1 MPKENTGIERIKRAK
16 DVMLNESAS
25 IKTAALNLDENFSK
39 AVSIILEGKRK
50 IVVTGIGKSGHQAK
64 RIAATFSSTGTP
76 AAFLHPS
83 EAVHGDL
90 GIHELGDPVIFLSNS
105 GNTPELIFLETIFR
119 TRKSKII

>member
-25 IKTAALNLDENFSK
+25 IRTAALNLDENFSK

-90 GIHELGDPVIFLSNS
+90 GIHEFKD
-105 GNTPELIFLETIFR
+105 
-119 TRKSKII
+119 